1 MSAHDMSYYRLYV
14 FNDAQHAIQ
23 SFDMIAA
30 DLSAAALRARR
41 ATVDTDGS
49 CGFELW
55 QSAPPVRGGNPHRWL
70 LVLKERGDERLLV
83 A

>member
-1 MSAHDMSYYRLYV
+1 MAQTGVSYYRLYV
-14 FNDAQHAIQ
+14 FNNAQRAIQ
-23 SFDMIAA
+23 SFDIIAP

-41 ATVDTDGS
+41 ATVDTEGS

-55 QSAPPVRGGNPHRWL
+55 QPAPAILRHGEHRWL
-70 LVLKERGDERLLV
+70 LALKESNGKRLLV